1 MAKLAHEAKNSA
13 LSLSLLCESKLVRF
27 SENEKFVVMLT
38 NQLILVL
45 NQSLVDNFFDLSCVF
60 DLSITVNIV

>member
-1 MAKLAHEAKNSA
+1 
-13 LSLSLLCESKLVRF
+13 
-27 SENEKFVVMLT
+27 MLT